1 MSFMQPPDFF
11 QKSNEKNVFFS
22 VFFSRFFDR
31 FLTLVFAVFA
41 QHVQCTCTCTLYC
54 IYYIPVCTLAY
65 ILYCTGESLD
75 HQHPGIKR

>member
-41 QHVQCTCTCTLYC
+41 QHVQCTMYM
-54 IYYIPVCTLAY
+54 YIVLY
-65 ILYCTGESLD
+65 ILYTGMNIGVHFILYRRIS
-75 HQHPGIKR
+75 